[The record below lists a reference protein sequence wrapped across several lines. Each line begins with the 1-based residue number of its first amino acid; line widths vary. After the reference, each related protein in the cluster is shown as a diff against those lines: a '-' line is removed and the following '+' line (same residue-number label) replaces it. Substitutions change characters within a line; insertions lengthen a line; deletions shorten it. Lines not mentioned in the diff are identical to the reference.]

1 MDEYPIG
8 KRVIIDAKTL
18 NLYSITS
25 STLLSC
31 SDDKVDDVMLPRLT
45 VVTSVN
51 GLGDMGYYDKIMEG
65 VMNFYE
71 QH

>member
-1 MDEYPIG
+1 
-8 KRVIIDAKTL
+8 
-18 NLYSITS
+18 
-25 STLLSC
+25 
-31 SDDKVDDVMLPRLT
+31 MLPRLT

-71 QH
+71 QHDLEMNLICP

>member
-1 MDEYPIG
+1 
-8 KRVIIDAKTL
+8 
-18 NLYSITS
+18 
-25 STLLSC
+25 
-31 SDDKVDDVMLPRLT
+31 MLPRLT

-71 QH
+71 QHDLEMNLICPQDEEEVIQIISNWQNETRNEHKSLYGSV